1 MPGPGTPAYPGPAV
15 TDGQDPEVPPVR
27 RYRLFIGGEF
37 VDSASGETF
46 ETRSPS
52 DGSVVASVAL
62 AGAEDVDRAVTA
74 ARRAADE
81 GPWPAMPPAERAAI
95 MLRIWEDLT
104 DRQSEISELESQDA
118 GQTLRMAT
126 LFGVP
131 YGNEF
136 WRFLAELGGKLE
148 LTESVPDYAFPARAW
163 EFVLREPYG
172 VCGAI
177 VPWNVPYIEAVWKL
191 APALVTGNT
200 VVLKPALETPVTALE
215 LAAVIAES
223 DLPPGVVNVIPGHGV
238 PAGEALVT
246 DPRVDKLSFTGS
258 TETGTRIMQLASAH
272 LPKLT
277 LELGGKS
284 PNILLD
290 DADLDMAVPGALW
303 GVFLH
308 QGQIC
313 QAGTR
318 LFVPAGLYDEVVARL
333 VEATE
338 ALTVGPAADF
348 ASDLGPLLNQRQF
361 DTVERYVR
369 IGREE
374 GAKLLTGGHRLTD
387 GLPEGGRYFAP
398 TVFGEV
404 DNSMRIAQE
413 EIFGPVLS
421 VIRYD
426 DVDEAVRLAN
436 DSVFGLAGS
445 VWSRDVGRA
454 LAVVRRLK
462 TGTVWVNDH
471 QLIGPHAPFG
481 GYKRSGIGRE
491 HGIWGLKEYLQTKYV
506 RVSQERTRDEKF
518 WFQILGL

>member
-1 MPGPGTPAYPGPAV
+1 V
-15 TDGQDPEVPPVR
+15 TGGRDPEVPTVR
-27 RYRLFIGGEF
+27 EYRLFIGGEF
-37 VDSASGETF
+37 VDAVSGETVGS
-46 ETRSPS
+46 RNPS
-52 DGSVVASVAL
+52 DGSVVASVAR
-62 AGAEDVDRAVTA
+62 AGAEDVGRAVAA

-81 GPWPAMPPAERAAI
+81 GPWPSMRPAERTAR
-95 MLRIWEDLT
+95 MLRIFQGLVA
-104 DRQSEISELESQDA
+104 RQSEIAELESLDA

-148 LTESVPDYAFPARAW
+148 PTEPVPEYAFPTPAW

-177 VPWNVPYIEAVWKL
+177 VPWNVPYMAAMWKL

-200 VVLKPALETPVTALE
+200 VVLKPALETPVTAME

-223 DLPPGVVNVIPGHGV
+223 DLPPGVVNVIPGDGV

-258 TETGTRIMQLASAH
+258 TETGTRIMQLASGH

-284 PNILLD
+284 PTILLD
-290 DADLDMAVPGALW
+290 DADLDLAIPGAMW

-348 ASDLGPLLNQRQF
+348 ASDLGPLLNRRQL

-369 IGREE
+369 MGRGE
-374 GAKLLTGGHRLTD
+374 GAKLLTGGHRLTE
-387 GLPEGGRYFAP
+387 GLPEGGRYYAP
-398 TVFGEV
+398 TIFGEV
-404 DNSMRIAQE
+404 DNAMRIAQE
-413 EIFGPVLS
+413 EIFGPVLT
-421 VIRYD
+421 VIRYG
-426 DVDEAVRLAN
+426 DVEEAVRVAN
-436 DSVFGLAGS
+436 DSIFGLAGS

-481 GYKRSGIGRE
+481 GYKRSGFGRE

-506 RVSQERTRDEKF
+506 RVAQERTKDEKF

>member
-1 MPGPGTPAYPGPAV
+1 V
-15 TDGQDPEVPPVR
+15 TDGQDAEVSPGR
-27 RYRLFIGGEF
+27 QYRLFIGGEL
-37 VDSASGETF
+37 VDAASGETF
-46 ETRSPS
+46 ESRSPS
-52 DGSVVASVAL
+52 DGSVVASVAR
-62 AGAEDVDRAVTA
+62 AGAGDVDRAVAA
-74 ARRAADE
+74 ARLAADE
-81 GPWPAMPPAERAAI
+81 GPWPSMRPSERATI
-95 MLRIWEDLT
+95 MIQIWDALVA
-104 DRQSEISELESQDA
+104 RQSEVAELESLDA

-136 WRFLAELGGKLE
+136 WRFLAELGGRLE
-148 LTESVPDYAFPARAW
+148 LTEPVPEYAFPTPAW

-177 VPWNVPYIEAVWKL
+177 VPWNVPYMQAMWKL

-200 VVLKPALETPVTALE
+200 VVLKPAIETPVTALE

-223 DLPPGVVNVIPGHGV
+223 DLPPGVVNVIPGDGV
-238 PAGEALVT
+238 PVGEALVA
-246 DPRVDKLSFTGS
+246 DPRIDKLSFTGS
-258 TETGTRIMQLASAH
+258 TETGSRIMQLASSH

-284 PNILLD
+284 PSILLD
-290 DADLDMAVPGALW
+290 DADLDLAIPGAMW

-308 QGQIC
+308 QGQLC

-333 VEATE
+333 VEVAE
-338 ALTVGPAADF
+338 GLTVGPATDF
-348 ASDLGPLLNQRQF
+348 ASDLGPLLNQRQL

-369 IGREE
+369 IGQDE
-374 GAKLLTGGHRLTD
+374 GAKLLTGGHRIAD
-387 GLPEGGRYFAP
+387 RLPEEGRYFAP
-398 TVFGEV
+398 TIFGEV

-421 VIRYD
+421 VIRYR
-426 DVDEAVRLAN
+426 DVDEAVRMAN
-436 DSVFGLAGS
+436 DSIFGLAGS

-462 TGTVWVNDH
+462 SGTVWVNDH

-481 GYKRSGIGRE
+481 GYKRSGFGRE

-506 RVSQERTRDEKF
+506 RVSQERTKDEKF